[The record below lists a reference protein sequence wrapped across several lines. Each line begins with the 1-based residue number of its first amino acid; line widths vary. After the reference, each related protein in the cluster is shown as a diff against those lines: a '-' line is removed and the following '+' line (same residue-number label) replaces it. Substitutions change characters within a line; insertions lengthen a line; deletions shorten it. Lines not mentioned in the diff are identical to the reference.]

1 MTITKSFTFT
11 NNTIIDPDE
20 VNQNF
25 DDLIAEIKGSHH
37 SDADGTAILPAD
49 IGSGWGLIPSKG
61 IIAFFD
67 EIANIPAGFFLCD
80 GNNGTPSLVGK
91 FIQGAGTGY
100 ALGVTGGS
108 AKMEHTHTMAH
119 THNISHGH
127 RIWRL
132 AEQSSGAGLAN
143 NENYHG
149 ITYSQEGTESAGAS
163 NATTSGASN
172 TENRPPFNTLPWI
185 MKS

>member
-25 DDLIAEIKGSHH
+25 DDLINEIKGAHH
-37 SDADGTAILPAD
+37 SDEDGTAILPAD

-61 IIAFFD
+61 VIAFFD

-80 GNNGTPSLVGK
+80 GTNETPNLVGK

-100 ALGVTGGS
+100 ALGATGGS
-108 AKMEHTHTMAH
+108 ATMAH
-119 THNISHGH
+119 THTFAHTHTYSGTTSQAS
-127 RIWRL
+127 
-132 AEQSSGAGLAN
+132 AEVSGESGGSKRTDIYHNHTYSGTTSGAS
-143 NENYHG
+143 
-149 ITYSQEGTESAGAS
+149 T
-163 NATTSGASN
+163 ATTSGASN
-172 TENRPPFNTLPWI
+172 TENRPPFNTLPFI